1 MLSSRR
7 AAPRRPWCGR
17 AQGSDAVCCLS
28 CSRYHDQVSYRW
40 SMLSVSVSFTHTI
53 KTLGPMF
60 TVLFSRLLL
69 SERMPCS
76 RLLSVLPVVLG
87 VAITTSTEVEFALV
101 PPTHTHHP
109 RRAWLR
115 QRGVARHRWAS
126 TRSTAALPTA
136 QPSPVPSSPA
146 QPVPQP
152 SRQLAP
158 GQVGFCCAVSS
169 TVCQVRIPD
178 RQPDPP
184 SRSDASAPTTPRRYS
199 RCSRSKLWPTAGSPS
214 RSSSVLPRSTHYY
227 CSCRCLSSLRPG
239 DSPGQPP
246 SGALVYL

>member
-1 MLSSRR
+1 M
-7 AAPRRPWCGR
+7 
-17 AQGSDAVCCLS
+17 CCLS

-146 QPVPQP
+146 RAAAQP
-152 SRQLAP
+152 SARAWTGGLLLCGQLYRMP
-158 GQVGFCCAVSS
+158 GAHPRPATSP
-169 TVCQVRIPD
+169 T
-178 RQPDPP
+178 QPQ
-184 SRSDASAPTTPRRYS
+184 
-199 RCSRSKLWPTAGSPS
+199 RCLRPHHSQALQ
-214 RSSSVLPRSTHYY
+214 SVLSKQALADGRVSKPELFCVAAQYALLLLLPLFILLEAWRLTRS
-227 CSCRCLSSLRPG
+227 
-239 DSPGQPP
+239 
-246 SGALVYL
+246 AA